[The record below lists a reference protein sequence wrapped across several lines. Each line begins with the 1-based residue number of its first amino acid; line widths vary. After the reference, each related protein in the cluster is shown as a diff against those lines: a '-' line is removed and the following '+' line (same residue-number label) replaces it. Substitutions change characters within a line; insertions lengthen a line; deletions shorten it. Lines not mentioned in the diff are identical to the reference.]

1 VRDRRHVAVGLDD
14 RIDVAVHLGRARRVV
29 QGRGDALLRMHE
41 EDVRD
46 RVIGQPQ
53 PDRGHEHELLDAR
66 RREHSELRRQP
77 GAEGRA
83 DDRRRR
89 EAELVEQ
96 VVVVQGEVV
105 DGPEGLEVVG
115 GAHAGM
121 VGRDD
126 VEARAQRVVQ
136 RRPRAGPAAAVEE
149 QQRRA
154 VAAAEQV
161 DLPAR
166 HREPRLGDRRRPG
179 HVSVT
184 STVPIPP
191 SSNTRCCPASTCGG
205 GAIVEPVMRN
215 WPAASR
221 SLNAPR

>member
-1 VRDRRHVAVGLDD
+1 MTSFANASVLS
-14 RIDVAVHLGRARRVV
+14 RVCC
-29 QGRGDALLRMHE
+29 
-41 EDVRD
+41 
-46 RVIGQPQ
+46 
-53 PDRGHEHELLDAR
+53 
-66 RREHSELRRQP
+66 RETVP
-77 GAEGRA
+77 T
-83 DDRRRR
+83 
-89 EAELVEQ
+89 
-96 VVVVQGEVV
+96 
-105 DGPEGLEVVG
+105 
-115 GAHAGM
+115 GM
-121 VGRDD
+121 FAPSWPKPSVSR
-126 VEARAQRVVQ
+126 
-136 RRPRAGPAAAVEE
+136 PAAAVEE